1 MKKTLPKI
9 LATVLLC
16 SPVASQAD
24 VNSIS
29 KKLAGYESELNELR
43 SGIRAPNSIGQARTN
58 DLITQ
63 RILDAEVN
71 FGIGNYDDAAVVL
84 YDITEKHQSHPGWP
98 EAVYYLGESLFQKG
112 NLIGSRSAFALLV
125 EKEGARTKY
134 YQQSLQRLIE
144 LTLKLDDG
152 TGADKWLDAL
162 DQVPTAEKRNTV
174 PYVRGK
180 YAFFKKDYDRALAL
194 FRDVPKSSD
203 YFPQAKYFMAASY
216 VGQRELPKASAL
228 LKRLV
233 DYPVSTDE
241 HRRVIELS
249 HMALGRIYYEQDQPS
264 QAVNSY
270 LNISR
275 TSKLFDESL
284 YEIAWV
290 HVKNKNNGQAIEA
303 LELLDLADPNSAQ
316 APEVKILEGN
326 LRIRQGQQLAEDGK
340 GSSQEQYDKAVKLFD
355 YLRATY
361 AEPKK
366 TIEAIRDENR
376 DPRAY
381 MAQITGRESKTFD
394 TRATLPPVAAG
405 WLRQEPGVSRVV
417 AVEADLEEIQ
427 RQVNEAE
434 ITIERLEKTLG
445 SQSRVNSFPSLAEK
459 RARST
464 EILEDVVRLRMEF
477 NDIRRAKVA
486 TRATPE
492 QKSQLDQLLKDRLRI
507 LTELG
512 ALPNSDVTFRQR
524 VQQEKARY
532 VSIDQTAAQAA
543 TTTANASAEMRALEH
558 FLADASVSKLPEKD
572 AELFNVT
579 MAELKT
585 EVVDLQAELEKAQRD
600 LRLAQDLAGVG
611 DPNAAEIRSKR
622 AQLAALL
629 DQENTVL
636 SAVGDD
642 PQLASLDKRSSD
654 LTSDLESLNQRVDKT
669 VDEALSGVRSTLSE
683 EKTKLATYNREFLNY
698 EKESRELGG
707 TIIAQSFDNVA
718 RKFYDILIRSDA
730 GTIDVTWSV
739 RESADQLARRLTLDQ
754 ARERKTLDAEFAD
767 VIKQIRNEG
776 AN

>member
-125 EKEGARTKY
+125 EKKGARTKY

-464 EILEDVVRLRMEF
+464 EILEDVVRLRMEL

>member
-1 MKKTLPKI
+1 M
-9 LATVLLC
+9 
-16 SPVASQAD
+16 
-24 VNSIS
+24 
-29 KKLAGYESELNELR
+29 
-43 SGIRAPNSIGQARTN
+43 
-58 DLITQ
+58 
-63 RILDAEVN
+63 DAEVN

-233 DYPVSTDE
+233 DFPVSTDE

-464 EILEDVVRLRMEF
+464 EILEDVVRLRMEL

>member
-464 EILEDVVRLRMEF
+464 EILEDVVRLRMEL

>member
-1 MKKTLPKI
+1 M
-9 LATVLLC
+9 
-16 SPVASQAD
+16 
-24 VNSIS
+24 
-29 KKLAGYESELNELR
+29 EL
-43 SGIRAPNSIGQARTN
+43 
-58 DLITQ
+58 
-63 RILDAEVN
+63 
-71 FGIGNYDDAAVVL
+71 
-84 YDITEKHQSHPGWP
+84 
-98 EAVYYLGESLFQKG
+98 
-112 NLIGSRSAFALLV
+112 
-125 EKEGARTKY
+125 
-134 YQQSLQRLIE
+134 
-144 LTLKLDDG
+144 
-152 TGADKWLDAL
+152 
-162 DQVPTAEKRNTV
+162 
-174 PYVRGK
+174 
-180 YAFFKKDYDRALAL
+180 
-194 FRDVPKSSD
+194 
-203 YFPQAKYFMAASY
+203 
-216 VGQRELPKASAL
+216 
-228 LKRLV
+228 
-233 DYPVSTDE
+233 
-241 HRRVIELS
+241 
-249 HMALGRIYYEQDQPS
+249 
-264 QAVNSY
+264 
-270 LNISR
+270 
-275 TSKLFDESL
+275 
-284 YEIAWV
+284 
-290 HVKNKNNGQAIEA
+290 
-303 LELLDLADPNSAQ
+303 
-316 APEVKILEGN
+316 
-326 LRIRQGQQLAEDGK
+326 
-340 GSSQEQYDKAVKLFD
+340 
-355 YLRATY
+355 
-361 AEPKK
+361 
-366 TIEAIRDENR
+366 
-376 DPRAY
+376 
-381 MAQITGRESKTFD
+381 
-394 TRATLPPVAAG
+394 
-405 WLRQEPGVSRVV
+405 
-417 AVEADLEEIQ
+417 
-427 RQVNEAE
+427 
-434 ITIERLEKTLG
+434 
-445 SQSRVNSFPSLAEK
+445 
-459 RARST
+459 
-464 EILEDVVRLRMEF
+464 